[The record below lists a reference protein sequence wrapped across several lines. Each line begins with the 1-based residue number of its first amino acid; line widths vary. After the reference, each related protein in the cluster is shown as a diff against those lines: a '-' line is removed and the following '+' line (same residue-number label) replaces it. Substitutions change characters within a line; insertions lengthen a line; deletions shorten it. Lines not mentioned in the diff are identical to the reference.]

1 MDDSPVEAVRGKP
14 DSSIAVMCKLAA
26 KGDADVVISAG
37 NTGACVAAAQLR
49 MRTLPGI
56 SRPGIAVIVPTFYG
70 PVVICDVG
78 ANVTPKPSHLE
89 KYAIMAAAYSHA
101 VCGIENPRVGLLSI
115 GEEDAKGN
123 AIVKEARKLMRDEP
137 LINFVGN
144 VEGRDLTKG
153 VVDCIISDGF
163 VGNVVLKLMEGLTE
177 GLFQQ
182 LMHELQETNPGA
194 MEQFKPAMKTIY
206 TKHDWQEYG
215 GAPLLGV
222 GGYCLICHG
231 RSDARAIKNAIRV
244 GKQLVTSGVNEKI
257 VDIVERTMPPDDDA
271 DPASAGDL
279 QTSNSRRRPAGD
291 RVGGAGPEG
300 HRADHRRDHHA
311 GDGVS
316 VHRVLHRRRA
326 GRARRAGVRY
336 VGRVQRVHLRAGDWR
351 EFHSRGDVQKRP
363 GDRR

>member
-1 MDDSPVEAVRGKP
+1 MDESPVEAVRGKP
-14 DSSIAVMCKLAA
+14 DSSIAVMCKLAS
-26 KGDADVVISAG
+26 KGEADVVISAG

-78 ANVTPKPSHLE
+78 ANVAPQPMHLE
-89 KYAIMAAAYSHA
+89 QYAIMASAYATA

-137 LINFVGN
+137 QINFVGN

-153 VVDCIISDGF
+153 VVDVIITDGF
-163 VGNVVLKLMEGLTE
+163 VGNVVLKLVEGLTE

-182 LMHELQETNPGA
+182 LSHELKETSPAA
-194 MEQFKPAMKTIY
+194 MELFKPAMKKIY
-206 TKHDWQEYG
+206 AKHDWQEYG

-231 RSDARAIKNAIRV
+231 RSESRAIKNAIRV
-244 GKQLVTSGVNEKI
+244 GKQLVESDVNRKI
-257 VDIVERTMPPDDDA
+257 VQKIERTI
-271 DPASAGDL
+271 S
-279 QTSNSRRRPAGD
+279 
-291 RVGGAGPEG
+291 GGEA
-300 HRADHRRDHHA
+300 
-311 GDGVS
+311 
-316 VHRVLHRRRA
+316 
-326 GRARRAGVRY
+326 
-336 VGRVQRVHLRAGDWR
+336 
-351 EFHSRGDVQKRP
+351 
-363 GDRR
+363 